1 MFLAFLI
8 VAGGVNTEYRERKF
22 NMITIKLSNY
32 YTFHITG
39 LTDKQNEE
47 IKTAMAS
54 ATQFVMAGTRK
65 CPIVK
70 FYVENDIYDEKNAK
84 QAFDDRYDG
93 KGFEASYGLIYQESK
108 GTSRYDKCFLVV
120 QPTATMLDADLWKKD
135 VIPECRIISI
145 ELFNEWAS
153 GYFKFEKI
161 NYVSC
166 SEEKPTH
173 MIKFNSM
180 PSFSANYPFDKW
192 MESVPLHY
200 FANELNSNLRWR
212 SKNGGTYDVVRFW
225 DEKKCK
231 VIYFADVYEHNPS
244 HSSLGQRNF
253 LFKRVSEK
261 DIFLLDE

>member
-1 MFLAFLI
+1 
-8 VAGGVNTEYRERKF
+8 
-22 NMITIKLSNY
+22 
-32 YTFHITG
+32 
-39 LTDKQNEE
+39 
-47 IKTAMAS
+47 
-54 ATQFVMAGTRK
+54 
-65 CPIVK
+65 
-70 FYVENDIYDEKNAK
+70 
-84 QAFDDRYDG
+84 
-93 KGFEASYGLIYQESK
+93 
-108 GTSRYDKCFLVV
+108 
-120 QPTATMLDADLWKKD
+120 MLDADLWKKD